1 MSPRWAAIA
10 AAALLTAQLTAC
22 SKTVVWEEEVPLNT
36 GEVIWVKRTVDYE
49 YQGGA
54 GNPFDMAYR
63 SNFNELIEFT
73 WGGKKYAYQGDARI
87 MLLAISPQQRP
98 VLVARGDDSR
108 WGWAN
113 GYRCTVPYYVQLMP
127 DAAGTAWNWPPDIE
141 PWLFGLKHNLLLS
154 RYTPDKMS
162 KRYTADERNGN
173 DASGSRQDPSKQFIQ
188 PDYAVGTNDCKP
200 KDPTP

>member
-1 MSPRWAAIA
+1 MTPRWAAIA
-10 AAALLTAQLTAC
+10 AAALLAAQLTAC

-73 WGGKKYAYQGDARI
+73 LGGKKYAYQGDARI
-87 MLLAISPQQRP
+87 ILLAISPQQQP
-98 VLVARGDDSR
+98 VLVARAADKGWDSR
-108 WGWAN
+108 HKFA
-113 GYRCTVPYYVQLMP
+113 CVTPYYVQLMP
-127 DAAGTAWNWPPDIE
+127 DATGTKWTWPPAIE
-141 PWLFGLKHNLLLS
+141 PWLYGLKHNLLRS

-162 KRYTADERNGN
+162 KRYTAAERNGE
-173 DASGSRQDPSKQFIQ
+173 DGPGSAQTPSQAMVDQ
-188 PDYAVGTNDCKP
+188 TYQSDLCKTQENP
-200 KDPTP
+200 W